1 MSCKRSP
8 DIPALPDAGIAAPGI
23 PQPGQGKRGR
33 EGYLSYLL
41 RQASGATRLT
51 LERSLADLG
60 VTPPQFVA
68 LTMLN
73 AYPGISGADLAR
85 LTFLAPQTIGVIVGN
100 LEKAGAITRQKH
112 PTHGRALQW
121 MLTPKGQKLLAAGRS
136 RAHAMEAKI
145 ASLLPKGAEPA
156 VRAWLSALATELTK
170 LDK

>member
-1 MSCKRSP
+1 MRHKRAR
-8 DIPALPDAGIAAPGI
+8 DMPALPNASIVAPGI

-41 RQASGATRLT
+41 RQASAASRLT
-51 LERSLADLG
+51 LERSLADIG

-68 LTMLN
+68 LTMLK
-73 AYPGISGADLAR
+73 AYPSISGADLAR
-85 LTFLAPQTIGVIVGN
+85 LTFLTPQTVGVIVGN
-100 LEKAGAITRQKH
+100 LERAGAIARQKH

-121 MLTPKGQKLLAAGRS
+121 ALTPKGEKLLAAARA

-156 VRAWLSALATELTK
+156 VRDWLSALATELIRT
-170 LDK
+170 DD

>member
-1 MSCKRSP
+1 MSRKRPS
-8 DIPALPDAGIAAPGI
+8 DIPALPDAGISAPGI

-41 RQASGATRLT
+41 RQASAASRLT
-51 LERSLADLG
+51 LERSLSDIG
-60 VTPPQFVA
+60 ITPPQFVA
-68 LTMLN
+68 LTMFN

-85 LTFLAPQTIGVIVGN
+85 LTFLTPQTVGVIIGN

-112 PTHGRALQW
+112 PTHGRTLLW

-145 ASLLPKGAEPA
+145 ASLLPKGSEPA
-156 VRAWLSALATELTK
+156 VRAWLSALATELIRP
-170 LDK
+170 DD

>member
-1 MSCKRSP
+1 MSRKRVTGM
-8 DIPALPDAGIAAPGI
+8 PALPDAGISAPGI

-41 RQASGATRLT
+41 RQAGAAARLT
-51 LERSLADLG
+51 LERSLADVG

-85 LTFLAPQTIGVIVGN
+85 LTFLTPQTVGVIVGN
-100 LEKAGAITRQKH
+100 LEKAGAVARQKH

-121 MLTPKGQKLLAAGRS
+121 GLTPKGQKLLAAARA
-136 RAHAMEAKI
+136 RAHAVEGTI
-145 ASLLPKGAEPA
+145 SSLLPKGAEPA
-156 VRAWLSALATELTK
+156 VRAWLSALTTELTK
-170 LDK
+170 LDD